1 MGRGNLSASEEQII
15 EQLQRLFAT
24 NFPADIE
31 VGIGDDAA
39 VLLGIKNKLVATTD
53 MAVED
58 VHFNLNWSSPF
69 QIGAKLTTANLADLF
84 AMGATPK
91 YLLVAAALPNEISE
105 NFISELANGIRSV
118 ADQFNVAV
126 VGGDLSRSAK
136 VALTITA
143 FGDLAGT
150 AITRDGAKV
159 GDQIYVS
166 ELPGLS
172 AAGYAILNRGLD
184 RPRYVVQAHLNP
196 KLIPPTQLIKVAT
209 ALCDISDGISIDG
222 SNIAKASKVNFSL
235 DKELIR
241 AANGFSDLAELA
253 TELNEDVFDWILNG
267 GEDHFFLAAV
277 NPENISGLA
286 AIKIGEVVAG
296 DGKVLLEGQEIKR
309 AGYQHF

>member
-15 EQLQRLFAT
+15 DQLKRLFAS
-24 NFPADIE
+24 NFPTE
-31 VGIGDDAA
+31 VEIGIGDDAA

-53 MAVED
+53 MVVED
-58 VHFNLNWSSPF
+58 VHFNLGWSTPF
-69 QIGAKLTTANLADLF
+69 EIGAKLTTANLADIF
-84 AMGATPK
+84 AMGAVPK
-91 YLLVAAALPNEISE
+91 YLLVAAALPSQANE
-105 NFISELANGIRSV
+105 NFISELAKGIRSV
-118 ADQFNVAV
+118 ADKFNVAV
-126 VGGDLSRSAK
+126 VGGDLSKSAK

-150 AITRDGAKV
+150 AITRSGANA

-172 AAGYAILNRGLD
+172 AAGFAILTRQLD

-196 KLIPPTQLIKVAT
+196 KLSAPNQLIEVAS
-209 ALCDISDGISIDG
+209 AMCDISDGISIDG
-222 SNIAKASKVNFSL
+222 SNIAKASNVNFSL
-235 DKELIR
+235 NKELIS
-241 AANGFSDLAELA
+241 AAKAFSDLAELA

-267 GEDHFFLAAV
+267 GEDHFFLATV
-277 NPENISGLA
+277 NPKDVSGLS

-296 DGKVLLEGQEIKR
+296 DGKVLLDGKEIKR

>member
-1 MGRGNLSASEEQII
+1 
-15 EQLQRLFAT
+15 
-24 NFPADIE
+24 
-31 VGIGDDAA
+31 
-39 VLLGIKNKLVATTD
+39 

-58 VHFNLNWSSPF
+58 VHFNLTWSSPF

-91 YLLVAAALPNEISE
+91 YLLVAAALPSEISE
-105 NFISELANGIRSV
+105 NFVSELANGIRSV

-136 VALTITA
+136 VVLTITA
-143 FGDLAGT
+143 FADLAGT
-150 AITRDGAKV
+150 AITRAGAKV

-235 DKELIR
+235 DKELIC

-253 TELNEDVFDWILNG
+253 TELNEEVFDWILNG

-277 NPENISGLA
+277 NPENISDLS

-296 DGKVLLEGQEIKR
+296 DGKVLLDGKEIKR

>member
-58 VHFNLNWSSPF
+58 VHFNLNWSTPF

-84 AMGATPK
+84 AMGAMPK
-91 YLLVAAALPNEISE
+91 YLLVAAALPSEISE
-105 NFISELANGIRSV
+105 NFVSELANGIRSV

-241 AANGFSDLAELA
+241 AADGFSDLAELA

-296 DGKVLLEGQEIKR
+296 DGKVLLDGEEIKR

>member
-15 EQLQRLFAT
+15 EQLQRLFAI
-24 NFPADIE
+24 NFPANIE

-84 AMGATPK
+84 AMGAAPK

-105 NFISELANGIRSV
+105 NFVSELANGIRSV

-136 VALTITA
+136 VVLTITA
-143 FGDLAGT
+143 FGDIAGN
-150 AITRDGAKV
+150 AITRAGAKV

-172 AAGYAILNRGLD
+172 AAGYAILSRGLD

-241 AANGFSDLAELA
+241 AADGFSDLAELA

-296 DGKVLLEGQEIKR
+296 DGKVLLDGKEIKR

>member
-277 NPENISGLA
+277 NPENISGLS

-296 DGKVLLEGQEIKR
+296 NGKVLLDGQEIKR

>member
-105 NFISELANGIRSV
+105 NFVSELANGIRSV

-143 FGDLAGT
+143 FGDLAGS

-277 NPENISGLA
+277 NPESISGLS

-296 DGKVLLEGQEIKR
+296 DGKVLLDGKEIKR

>member
-39 VLLGIKNKLVATTD
+39 VLLGIRNKLVATTD

-241 AANGFSDLAELA
+241 VANGFSDLAELA

-277 NPENISGLA
+277 NPENISGLS

-296 DGKVLLEGQEIKR
+296 NGKVLLDGQEIKR

>member
-1 MGRGNLSASEEQII
+1 
-15 EQLQRLFAT
+15 LQRLFAT

-39 VLLGIKNKLVATTD
+39 VLLGIRNKLVATTD

-241 AANGFSDLAELA
+241 VANGFSDLAELA

-277 NPENISGLA
+277 NPENISGLS

-296 DGKVLLEGQEIKR
+296 NGKVLLDGQEIKR

>member
-1 MGRGNLSASEEQII
+1 LSASEEQII
-15 EQLQRLFAT
+15 EQLQRLFAI

-105 NFISELANGIRSV
+105 NFVSELANGIRSV

-136 VALTITA
+136 VVLTITA
-143 FGDLAGT
+143 FGDIAGN
-150 AITRDGAKV
+150 AITRAGAKV

-172 AAGYAILNRGLD
+172 AAGYAILSRGLD

-241 AANGFSDLAELA
+241 TADGFSDLAELA

-277 NPENISGLA
+277 SPENISGLS

-296 DGKVLLEGQEIKR
+296 DGKVLLDDQEIKR

>member
-58 VHFNLNWSSPF
+58 VHFNLTWSSPF

-235 DKELIR
+235 NKELIR

-277 NPENISGLA
+277 NPENISGLS

-296 DGKVLLEGQEIKR
+296 NGKVLLDGQEIKR

>member
-58 VHFNLNWSSPF
+58 VHFNLTWSSPF

-91 YLLVAAALPNEISE
+91 YLLVAAALPSEISE

-196 KLIPPTQLIKVAT
+196 KLIPPTQLIEVAT

-235 DKELIR
+235 NKELIR

-277 NPENISGLA
+277 NPENISGLS

-296 DGKVLLEGQEIKR
+296 DGKVLLDGEEIKR

>member
-1 MGRGNLSASEEQII
+1 LSASEEQII
-15 EQLQRLFAT
+15 EQLQRLFAI

-84 AMGATPK
+84 AMGAAPK

-105 NFISELANGIRSV
+105 NFVSELANGIRSV

-136 VALTITA
+136 VVLTITA
-143 FGDLAGT
+143 FGDIAGN
-150 AITRDGAKV
+150 AITRAGAKV

-172 AAGYAILNRGLD
+172 AAGYAILSRGLD

-209 ALCDISDGISIDG
+209 ALCDVSDGISIDG

-241 AANGFSDLAELA
+241 AADGFSDLAELA

-277 NPENISGLA
+277 NPENISGLS

-296 DGKVLLEGQEIKR
+296 DGKVLLDGEEIKR

>member
-1 MGRGNLSASEEQII
+1 MSASEEQII
-15 EQLQRLFAT
+15 DQLKRLFAI
-24 NFPADIE
+24 NFPADVEI
-31 VGIGDDAA
+31 GIGDDAA

-58 VHFNLNWSSPF
+58 VHFNLGWSTPF
-69 QIGAKLTTANLADLF
+69 EIGAKLTTANLADIF
-84 AMGATPK
+84 AMGAVPK
-91 YLLVAAALPNEISE
+91 YLLIAAALPSQANED
-105 NFISELANGIRSV
+105 FISELAKGIRSV
-118 ADQFNVAV
+118 ADKFNVAV
-126 VGGDLSRSAK
+126 VGGDLSKSAK
-136 VALTITA
+136 VVLTITA

-150 AITRDGAKV
+150 AITRSGAKV

-172 AAGYAILNRGLD
+172 AAGFAILTRQLD

-196 KLIPPTQLIKVAT
+196 KLSAPSQLIEMAS
-209 ALCDISDGISIDG
+209 AMCDISDGISIDG

-235 DKELIR
+235 NKELIS
-241 AANGFSDLAELA
+241 AAKAFSDLAELA

-267 GEDHFFLAAV
+267 GEDHFFLATV
-277 NPENISGLA
+277 NPKDVSGLS

-296 DGKVLLEGQEIKR
+296 DGKVLLDGAEIRR

>member
-1 MGRGNLSASEEQII
+1 MSASEEQII

-58 VHFNLNWSSPF
+58 VHFNLTWSSPF

-277 NPENISGLA
+277 NPENISGLS

-296 DGKVLLEGQEIKR
+296 NGKVLLDGQEIKR

>member
-58 VHFNLNWSSPF
+58 VHFNLNWSTPF

-105 NFISELANGIRSV
+105 NFVSELANGIRSV

-143 FGDLAGT
+143 FGDLAGS

-277 NPENISGLA
+277 NPESISGLS

-296 DGKVLLEGQEIKR
+296 DGKVLLDGKEIKR

>member
-1 MGRGNLSASEEQII
+1 LSASEEQII

-277 NPENISGLA
+277 NPENISGLS

-296 DGKVLLEGQEIKR
+296 NGKVLLDGQEIKR

>member
-1 MGRGNLSASEEQII
+1 MSASEEQII
-15 EQLQRLFAT
+15 EQLQRLFAI

-84 AMGATPK
+84 AMGAAPK

-105 NFISELANGIRSV
+105 NFVSELANGIRSV

-136 VALTITA
+136 VVLTITA
-143 FGDLAGT
+143 FGDIAGN
-150 AITRDGAKV
+150 AITRAGAKV

-172 AAGYAILNRGLD
+172 AAGYAILSRGLD

-209 ALCDISDGISIDG
+209 ALCDVSDGISIDG
-222 SNIAKASKVNFSL
+222 SNIAKASKVSFSL

-241 AANGFSDLAELA
+241 AADGFSDLAELA

-277 NPENISGLA
+277 NPENISGLS

-296 DGKVLLEGQEIKR
+296 DGKVLLDGEEIKR